1 MHDIQ
6 TSQAREVWMAD
17 CLPCRWHRQVHYGDR
32 HVALTGRDAYDILL
46 RHVADHRELS

>member
-1 MHDIQ
+1 
-6 TSQAREVWMAD
+6 MAD

-46 RHVADHRELS
+46 RHVADHPRAELTPYSRRR